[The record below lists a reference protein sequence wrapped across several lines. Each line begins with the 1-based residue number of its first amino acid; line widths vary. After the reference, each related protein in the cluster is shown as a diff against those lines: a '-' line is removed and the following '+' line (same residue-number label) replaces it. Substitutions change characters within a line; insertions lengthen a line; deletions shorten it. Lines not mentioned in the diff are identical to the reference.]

1 MRHYTAIDV
10 LHAAKVLVVHEV
22 LGTRYNGTYVAAI
35 YTELQIDKTAV
46 RTAAVQAVLMQYI
59 APVD

>member
-46 RTAAVQAVLMQYI
+46 RLSLI
-59 APVD
+59 HI